1 MKLISFTK
9 SNWKF
14 LLYSLVYL
22 IIMLLLNFMSIYLQD
37 YSENMQKITK
47 KIPLMLL
54 INHFF
59 LIFCIINKIIRDL
72 KRKKKKA
79 EENEIQ
85 KKFNS
90 RISPGQIELIYNA
103 PEDNM
108 NLTNKTVIV
117 YLSMII
123 LDYLYNASLMY
134 YQKKYEENTDLV
146 FSQFYKFMDV
156 LFLLLFFRLVNY
168 FSKIYFEEKFNIE
181 IHNKFSPISIIFL
194 VVCPFIDSIKI
205 YYFKDFM
212 TYKFFSPL
220 NISYFLGFAYLVIS
234 AILITIFFFIN
245 SEVSDIKK
253 YLSIR
258 DLEFPKGLEIVIL
271 IGYSLLYSFEYAMDL
286 IIINRFT
293 PFHLILLVI
302 FGELMTDCFYYFRKT
317 VDFKTVEFAIHATLY
332 AFEIIGI
339 LIFIE
344 TIILGC
350 CGLDEFT
357 RNNIIFRGEEE
368 VEKLEKGERTSSQ
381 DEMVEDFDN
390 NIH

>member
-1 MKLISFTK
+1 
-9 SNWKF
+9 
-14 LLYSLVYL
+14 
-22 IIMLLLNFMSIYLQD
+22 
-37 YSENMQKITK
+37 
-47 KIPLMLL
+47 
-54 INHFF
+54 
-59 LIFCIINKIIRDL
+59 
-72 KRKKKKA
+72 
-79 EENEIQ
+79 
-85 KKFNS
+85 
-90 RISPGQIELIYNA
+90 
-103 PEDNM
+103 
-108 NLTNKTVIV
+108 
-117 YLSMII
+117 
-123 LDYLYNASLMY
+123 
-134 YQKKYEENTDLV
+134 
-146 FSQFYKFMDV
+146 
-156 LFLLLFFRLVNY
+156 
-168 FSKIYFEEKFNIE
+168 
-181 IHNKFSPISIIFL
+181 
-194 VVCPFIDSIKI
+194 
-205 YYFKDFM
+205 M

-293 PFHLILLVI
+293 PFHLILLVT

-381 DEMVEDFDN
+381 DEMVEDIDN

>member
-1 MKLISFTK
+1 M
-9 SNWKF
+9 
-14 LLYSLVYL
+14 
-22 IIMLLLNFMSIYLQD
+22 
-37 YSENMQKITK
+37 
-47 KIPLMLL
+47 
-54 INHFF
+54 
-59 LIFCIINKIIRDL
+59 
-72 KRKKKKA
+72 
-79 EENEIQ
+79 
-85 KKFNS
+85 FN
-90 RISPGQIELIYNA
+90 IYNA

-156 LFLLLFFRLVNY
+156 LFLLLFFRLVNKIRFYKHQYISLAIIIISGLINY

-381 DEMVEDFDN
+381 DEMVEDIDN